1 MKNIISVR
9 KSLTSLV
16 LIGVF
21 VFCGVIIL
29 KAPNVAYAFDPG
41 KAGLYMVTKYS
52 SDYINEITR
61 PKISKSKIE
70 IIENSE
76 GFYRVERYERDTI
89 ENSYAKNLNGEYI
102 FKSDIN
108 TNYDYRQSYYP
119 VAGKE
124 VSVTT
129 RKGTMFYHDKT
140 TNIDEKYNSPR
151 DDKRPNLE
159 IGKTYSEVEF
169 DGQVFHFSKNQS
181 LNILYV
187 AIDSDSDAKPNK
199 IYSIRIPITVSELK
213 PVFNEEKSQFVLE
226 NTGRKIPC
234 KDIRMKLNDI
244 NGSVSAKEDK
254 AGYCYIILPLSKNK
268 KAEDL
273 HMSGAI
279 NKVLYTADITPDVWD
294 VDYWGFYYGEITNSE
309 DKPGTPIP
317 RKAPPTPTPLPK
329 PTPIPDSLINNLSFG
344 SSGERVKTLQ
354 NQLIKEGY
362 LNPGEDTGNYD
373 AITQVAVNRYR
384 ISLASPTVS
393 EALFISATPK
403 EISSGAT
410 TTLSMTAHSNAS
422 STELM
427 AVCPQGVRADWLQ
440 STESNKNICNVS
452 KSFNPRSLPAMTLQ
466 VFNSNPTT
474 KEISVNFYERFPGNA
489 YAFGSSTRI
498 IVRGVA
504 STTPQC
510 LKLTTNM
517 DEGSTG
523 GEVVTLQELL
533 IKLGFLSKDLTQKG
547 YYGPSTT
554 AAVKGFQNSVNITA
568 TGSVG
573 PLTREALNNKSC
585 NVVPE
590 DNRPITENAK
600 SGSLT
605 FRLDPANPSARI
617 VNISSTQNT
626 SDVVLAIFDIKSEGL
641 SSVLNSLKL
650 NVNAISPNWKGSNVN
665 KLFDRV
671 YVKIGDKSYQYD
683 SIDTIIKTEKGQ
695 KIVFSNMAAPLP
707 TDTWVPVTIYGVVAK
722 NTNNIL
728 NKSSAEV
735 VLYASN
741 ANVTATDGNFN
752 NMKVVLKP
760 VLYSGVVT
768 FAGSTAQGGVNIS
781 SVNTSFGDPVMSNNV
796 VVAYPFSMTFTVN
809 NNGDK
814 DIFMSKKHVGNEI
827 VTVISP
833 NTATVSFAD
842 NSYTPATVAGDS
854 ANYIVIPSNTSRVVK
869 YNGVLMNS
877 GVAGYASYKI
887 TSIFYGNSS
896 NVTNN
901 MSIRSGL
908 ENLSLYA
915 MFGGKSAAKDVNTV
929 DTKTVNTTVTPT
941 PSYSPTAT
949 YSPAPV
955 VTSTPTPTTY
965 VAPVSTPTTS
975 PTPTTTASPT
985 TTSTPSPNYNYPTST
1000 YSPTPSTTPR
1010 PTSSPVSSVFGE
1022 YQTASVW
1029 TLMLKFLRFTF

>member
-1 MKNIISVR
+1 MKKILSVR

-16 LIGVF
+16 LFIVLI
-21 VFCGVIIL
+21 FCGAVAL
-29 KAPNVAYAFDPG
+29 KGPNVAHAFDGTNGHILRLKEDLEYKNRIIKPGISDNQIEITENKKGIYWVESVKRITHEKSKANNPTGELIFQNDLNTEYNYRFDFYPVHKYYPSTITKTGSTYYHGKTTTINETYESPQDWQYLEYQMG
-41 KAGLYMVTKYS
+41 KAEGVAEYDGYRFLVSRSQNFRFLYLAV
-52 SDYINEITR
+52 
-61 PKISKSKIE
+61 
-70 IIENSE
+70 
-76 GFYRVERYERDTI
+76 
-89 ENSYAKNLNGEYI
+89 
-102 FKSDIN
+102 
-108 TNYDYRQSYYP
+108 
-119 VAGKE
+119 
-124 VSVTT
+124 
-129 RKGTMFYHDKT
+129 
-140 TNIDEKYNSPR
+140 
-151 DDKRPNLE
+151 
-159 IGKTYSEVEF
+159 
-169 DGQVFHFSKNQS
+169 
-181 LNILYV
+181 
-187 AIDSDSDAKPNK
+187 DSDSDSDPKKTYIINLP
-199 IYSIRIPITVSELK
+199 IRVAELRYK
-213 PVFNEEKSQFVLE
+213 FDEEKSQFVLE
-226 NTGRKIPC
+226 NTGRNIPC
-234 KDIRMKLNDI
+234 KSI
-244 NGSVSAKEDK
+244 NMGPEGRIVSSKQDK
-254 AGYCYIILPLSKNK
+254 DGTCYFTITLTRRVNAGPEFHIYG
-268 KAEDL
+268 D
-273 HMSGAI
+273 
-279 NKVLYTADITPDVWD
+279 KVIYTADINPYVEN
-294 VDYWGFYYGEITNSE
+294 VNYWSFEWGEPTVSK
-309 DKPGTPIP
+309 DKLG
-317 RKAPPTPTPLPK
+317 KFPTPRETPTPKPLPK

-344 SSGERVKTLQ
+344 SRGESVKTLQ
-354 NQLIKEGY
+354 SQLIKEGY

-373 AITQVAVNRYR
+373 ALTQVAVNRYR

-554 AAVKGFQNSVNITA
+554 AAVKSFQNSVNITA

-600 SGSLT
+600 SGSLA
-605 FRLDPANPSARI
+605 FRLDPANPSSRV

-626 SDVVLAIFDIKSEGL
+626 SDVVLAIFDIKSEGV

-695 KIVFSNMAAPLP
+695 KIVFSNMTAPLP
-707 TDTWVPVTIYGVVAK
+707 ADAWVPVTIYGVVAK

-741 ANVTATDGNFN
+741 ANVSAVDGNFN

-760 VLYSGVVT
+760 VLYSGVAT
-768 FAGSTAQGGVNIS
+768 FAGSVVSGGV
-781 SVNTSFGDPVMSNNV
+781 SVSNVSTSFGDPVMSNNV

-833 NTATVSFAD
+833 NTVTVSFAD

-854 ANYIVIPSNTSRVVK
+854 ANYILIPSNTSRVVK